1 MLFLKNSCH
10 LCFLSG
16 MSVVLDL
23 TPNYL
28 GNAPWFNGDV
38 GDVLEKV
45 KVGHTPCS
53 FSHSSVCESVVQCR
67 KNLCH
72 CRS

>member
-1 MLFLKNSCH
+1 
-10 LCFLSG
+10 

-53 FSHSSVCESVVQCR
+53 FSHSSVCVCSAVRLYVIEQF
-67 KNLCH
+67 LLL
-72 CRS
+72 